1 VLRRAFFAGARA
13 ARFALPRVPLSEL
26 YTGDAR
32 RTIEDA
38 GGTVATGAAATSVSI
53 AADRVDAVFL
63 KDGRRLAAD
72 AVVLAVPCAALLRL
86 LPPGLR
92 DVAPFPGARR
102 LARPRSSSAHLS
114 CGHASDQGKYVSFH
128 LYRYYPIYSD
138 DES

>member
-53 AADRVDAVFL
+53 RRGSVDAVFL
-63 KDGRRLAAD
+63 KDDGASPRTR
-72 AVVLAVPCAALLRL
+72 VVLAVPCAALLRCCRRGSATWRL
-86 LPPGLR
+86 SGR
-92 DVAPFPGARR
+92 SAPS
-102 LARPRSSSAHLS
+102 ARPRSSARTSRAVML
-114 CGHASDQGKYVSFH
+114 
-128 LYRYYPIYSD
+128 
-138 DES
+138 